1 MSTHSKGTG
10 CLLLLAVFITFNTA
24 TSASE
29 IRINGL
35 PCNELCQSWMISGKT
50 ENFGSIPVS
59 EPRSYSKNLMIKNKH
74 FAAFHTSRNQRSK
87 TVGLTFVR
95 PFQAGNHTTPM
106 NSKPTVSAKLSL
118 PIFREAKSRM
128 PVPILSNATTPKVS
142 KTPHKIDAA
151 APTPD
156 TGLMPLSPNSK
167 SPAPSPEQSARSSS
181 QAAIPK
187 VFVAP
192 SSPTVSRSSD
202 VVASISSPV
211 DARNGSRDDDRPS
224 GKLQHSILQ
233 PIPELAGKPL
243 PVTVGQITV
252 EPRGTDVHVVLV
264 NILQQEIKDVDVM
277 CRARDAQGMQVAEAF
292 AHIATIAPLDVA
304 FGQVIL
310 PNEIKISNS
319 KITCEIGKFM
329 AANNTIP

>member
-1 MSTHSKGTG
+1 MSTHSKATG
-10 CLLLLAVFITFNTA
+10 CLLLLAVFTTFNTA

-35 PCNELCQSWMISGKT
+35 PCNDLCQSWMISEKT
-50 ENFGSIPVS
+50 ENYSSIPVS
-59 EPRSYSKNLMIKNKH
+59 EPRSYNKRTTLKNKH
-74 FAAFHTSRNQRSK
+74 IVVFHTAKTQRSK
-87 TVGLTFVR
+87 AVKLKFVR
-95 PFQAGNHTTPM
+95 PSQAGNHNTPR
-106 NSKPTVSAKLSL
+106 NSKTTVSEKISL
-118 PIFREAKSRM
+118 PIFREAQTRM
-128 PVPILSNATTPKVS
+128 TVPVLSNATTPKFS
-142 KTPHKIDAA
+142 KNFHRLDAA

-156 TGLMPLSPNSK
+156 TGLMPLSLNSK
-167 SPAPSPEQSARSSS
+167 SPAPLPEQSARSSS

-187 VFVAP
+187 AFIAP
-192 SSPTVSRSSD
+192 TSPTVSRFSD
-202 VVASISSPV
+202 VVASISSSV
-211 DARNGSRDDDRPS
+211 DARNGSRDDDRLS
-224 GKLQHSILQ
+224 EKLQHSILQ

-292 AHIATIAPLDVA
+292 AHIASIAPLDVA

-310 PNEIKISNS
+310 PNEIKISDS
-319 KITCEIGKFM
+319 KIVCETGKVM
-329 AANNTIP
+329 ATNNELP